1 VPCPRPRP
9 RRSCAGEAE
18 LPFALVGYATD
29 YANGVRRSRRR
40 WSGCAL
46 IAASP
51 DAFARLLA
59 ATVPRIDAGALAPP
73 GIIYRFG

>member
-1 VPCPRPRP
+1 
-9 RRSCAGEAE
+9 
-18 LPFALVGYATD
+18 VGYATD
-29 YANGVRRSRRR
+29 YANGVREEPTPVERLRE
-40 WSGCAL
+40 L

-59 ATVPRIDAGALAPP
+59 ETVPRIDAGALAAP

>member
-1 VPCPRPRP
+1 M
-9 RRSCAGEAE
+9 
-18 LPFALVGYATD
+18 TH
-29 YANGVRRSRRR
+29 
-40 WSGCAL
+40 GCAL

-73 GIIYRFG
+73 GIIDRFG